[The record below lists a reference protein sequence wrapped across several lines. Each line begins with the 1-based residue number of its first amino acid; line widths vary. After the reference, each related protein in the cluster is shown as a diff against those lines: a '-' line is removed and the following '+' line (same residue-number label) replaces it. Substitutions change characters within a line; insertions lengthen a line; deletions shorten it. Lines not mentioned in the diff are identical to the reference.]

1 MRRLAYLFP
10 AFPVLHQTFTLFEVV
25 GLKRRGYDICLF
37 SLRGGSGGM
46 QQREAESLVAETE
59 YCPSLLSRAM
69 LGSFLRALVR
79 RPGDVSRLFAAV
91 VAAWRERHP
100 GASNHAEAPAA
111 TTLSFGERLLAVYH
125 HNAWVYL
132 AKSLALVPF
141 AIWLGD
147 RLRARDI
154 HHLHAHWA
162 TYPATTAYLVK
173 KWAGIPYSFTAHA
186 YDIYMIDRMLPTKL
200 RNAEFVVTCARTNRD
215 YLVGCCSGE
224 VAERIHVNYHGAD
237 LTRFS
242 PLRRPRGERY
252 RLMSCGWLKEYK
264 GFHYLLDALAI
275 LVERGLDATLD
286 LAGDGPQRAFL
297 EKKAETLGIRD
308 RVTFHG
314 FVGHER
320 LAELYRSSDVFALPS
335 IVMGSY
341 GRQDVIPNVLAEAM
355 AVGLPVVGS
364 RIGGVAELIDDG
376 ESGLIVQERDAVAL
390 ADALERIWE
399 DRSLANRLSAKGR
412 EKVERIWNR
421 EKNLAELAALINAH
435 VAERRSGLAA

>member
-1 MRRLAYLFP
+1 M
-10 AFPVLHQTFTLFEVV
+10 
-25 GLKRRGYDICLF
+25 
-37 SLRGGSGGM
+37 
-46 QQREAESLVAETE
+46 
-59 YCPSLLSRAM
+59 
-69 LGSFLRALVR
+69 
-79 RPGDVSRLFAAV
+79 
-91 VAAWRERHP
+91 
-100 GASNHAEAPAA
+100 
-111 TTLSFGERLLAVYH
+111 
-125 HNAWVYL
+125 
-132 AKSLALVPF
+132 
-141 AIWLGD
+141 
-147 RLRARDI
+147 
-154 HHLHAHWA
+154 
-162 TYPATTAYLVK
+162 
-173 KWAGIPYSFTAHA
+173 
-186 YDIYMIDRMLPTKL
+186 
-200 RNAEFVVTCARTNRD
+200 
-215 YLVGCCSGE
+215 
-224 VAERIHVNYHGAD
+224 
-237 LTRFS
+237 
-242 PLRRPRGERY
+242 
-252 RLMSCGWLKEYK
+252 MSCGWLKEYK